1 MPSHPTVIQ
10 RLKQFWLRL
19 TEPHPTLQTP
29 EERRQVRFLISLLLA
44 LTLLIIVLVPL
55 WIILLDPKPWFWQET
70 PFQIGTITSLGLII
84 AYSLSR
90 TRYYSGAA
98 LLAVV
103 IIIINVFIAAIPNRS
118 WTEILVFDYLL
129 LAILLSSI
137 FFSLSTTVIIAGGCL
152 IGMLFFPIF
161 VPTIPPDEIVVR
173 PVSFILMGS
182 VLILLT
188 THHRNLLEKDRQAA
202 LAQNENKYR
211 SLLEQA
217 ADGIFISDQ
226 QGNYLMVNPKGC
238 EMLGYSLDEMLRLN
252 IRDIVLPQDLAE
264 TPLRLDELRA
274 GKTVITERSLR
285 RKDGTSFPAEI
296 SAKILKNGQL
306 QAIVRDITRRKQ
318 IEEKLKE
325 SESRLSLIFN
335 NVTDWLSLVRVDPGD
350 QFRVIEVNQAVV
362 ENLGLPREAQ
372 IGKTID
378 EIFPEPLVSLSKAKF
393 KEAIATKTSVSY
405 ELTYDLP
412 RGRMI
417 IATRVT
423 PVFDE
428 QGCCTHLLTV
438 SSDVTERRRAEEVLR
453 TAYDEA
459 EVRIQK
465 RTAEL
470 AQINE
475 NLWAEIVERKRVERA
490 LKESQRQQQAL
501 LDNIPDIAWLKD
513 KDSRFIAVNEPF
525 ARVCGFAPEA
535 LVGKTDFDIWPPDLA
550 QQYRQDDQEVIRNGR
565 RKVVEELLE
574 VSGASQRVWI
584 ETVKTPIFD
593 EQGEVVGT
601 TGIARDITT
610 RKQSE
615 ELLRLSKEALEERVR
630 ERTAELQA
638 ANAALRTEIAERKQ
652 VEAML
657 RESEERYRAV
667 VENQTE
673 LVIRSLPDTTVTF
686 VNEAYCQFFG
696 LTRSQII
703 GRKYLEL
710 IPQPAR
716 EATQRHIADLIAQPR
731 IAKDE
736 HETLLPDGQIV
747 WQQWID
753 RPILDAQGR
762 VIEFLSVGR
771 DITERK
777 KAEEALL
784 QSQQRL
790 ATAQA
795 IAHFGNWE
803 LNPKTGQG
811 YWSEEMFHIHSR
823 DPRLGAPSFE
833 EFVAYIH
840 PEDRAGL
847 MEFHAQIM
855 RSREPL
861 SHDYRINRPDG
872 SQRYLN
878 TVAYSVW
885 DETGQLLHL
894 AGTTLDITERKQV
907 EAEIQRL
914 NEELEQRVLERTEQ
928 LEAVNKEME
937 AFSYSV
943 SHDLRAPLR
952 AIDGFS
958 QALLEDYAD
967 KLDEDGQD
975 YLQRVRKAT
984 QRMGRLIDDMLGLSR
999 ITRSEMHRVSVNL
1012 SAIVEAIAAE
1022 LQQAEPQRLAE
1033 FVIAPEVS
1041 VEGDP
1046 HLLHVALEN
1055 LMGNAWKFT
1064 QKQPHPRIEFGQI
1077 QKQDKLICFIRDNGV
1092 GFDMNYADK
1101 LFGPFQRLHT
1111 RHEFEGSGIGLATVQ
1126 RVIMRHGGRIW
1137 AESAP
1142 GQGATFYFIL

>member
-10 RLKQFWLRL
+10 RLKQLWLRL

-29 EERRQVRFLISLLLA
+29 EERRQVRFLVSLLLA

-55 WIILLDPKPWFWQET
+55 WIILLDPKPLFWQET
-70 PFQIGTITSLGLII
+70 PFQIGIITSLGLVF
-84 AYSLSR
+84 AYALSR

-98 LLAVV
+98 LLAVA
-103 IIIINVFIAAIPNRS
+103 IIIINVFIAAIPDRS

-129 LAILLSSI
+129 VAILLSSI
-137 FFSLSTTVIIAGGCL
+137 FFSLSTTVIIAGACL
-152 IGMLFFPIF
+152 VGMLFFPIF

-202 LAQNENKYR
+202 LVESENKYR

-217 ADGIFISDQ
+217 ADGICIADA
-226 QGNYLMVNPKGC
+226 QGNYELVNPKAC
-238 EMLGYSLDEMLRLN
+238 QMLGYSEAEFLQLN
-252 IRDIVLPQDLAE
+252 IRDLVPAEELAE
-264 TPLRLDELRA
+264 KPLRLDELLA
-274 GKTVITERSLR
+274 GKAITTERHLR
-285 RKDGTSFPAEI
+285 RKDGSLLLVEI
-296 SAKILKNGQL
+296 SAAMINGRQL
-306 QAIVRDITRRKQ
+306 QAIIRDIT
-318 IEEKLKE
+318 
-325 SESRLSLIFN
+325 
-335 NVTDWLSLVRVDPGD
+335 
-350 QFRVIEVNQAVV
+350 
-362 ENLGLPREAQ
+362 
-372 IGKTID
+372 
-378 EIFPEPLVSLSKAKF
+378 
-393 KEAIATKTSVSY
+393 
-405 ELTYDLP
+405 
-412 RGRMI
+412 
-417 IATRVT
+417 
-423 PVFDE
+423 
-428 QGCCTHLLTV
+428 
-438 SSDVTERRRAEEVLR
+438 
-453 TAYDEA
+453 
-459 EVRIQK
+459 
-465 RTAEL
+465 
-470 AQINE
+470 
-475 NLWAEIVERKRVERA
+475 
-490 LKESQRQQQAL
+490 
-501 LDNIPDIAWLKD
+501 
-513 KDSRFIAVNEPF
+513 
-525 ARVCGFAPEA
+525 
-535 LVGKTDFDIWPPDLA
+535 
-550 QQYRQDDQEVIRNGR
+550 
-565 RKVVEELLE
+565 
-574 VSGASQRVWI
+574 
-584 ETVKTPIFD
+584 
-593 EQGEVVGT
+593 
-601 TGIARDITT
+601 
-610 RKQSE
+610 
-615 ELLRLSKEALEERVR
+615 
-630 ERTAELQA
+630 
-638 ANAALRTEIAERKQ
+638 ERKQ
-652 VEAML
+652 VEEAL
-657 RESEERYRAV
+657 RQSEERYRAV

-686 VNEAYCQFFG
+686 VNEAYCQYFG

-716 EATQRHIADLIAQPR
+716 EATQRHLADLMAQPR
-731 IAKDE
+731 IAQDE
-736 HETLLPDGQIV
+736 HETLLPKGQIV

-753 RPILDAQGR
+753 RPILDAQGK

-777 KAEEALL
+777 KVEEALVK
-784 QSQQRL
+784 SEQRL

-803 LNPKTGQG
+803 LNPQTGQG

-823 DPRLGAPSFE
+823 DPRLGPPSFE

-872 SQRYLN
+872 SLRYLN

-894 AGTTLDITERKQV
+894 AGTTLDITERKRV

-914 NEELEQRVLERTEQ
+914 NEELEQRVLERTAQ

-958 QALLEDYAD
+958 QALLEDYTD
-967 KLDEDGQD
+967 KLDEAGQD

-999 ITRSEMHRVSVNL
+999 ITRSEMRRESVNL
-1012 SAIVEAIAAE
+1012 SAIVNAIAVE
-1022 LQQAEPQRLAE
+1022 LQQTEPQRSVE
-1033 FVIAPEVS
+1033 FVIAPGVS

-1046 HLLHVALEN
+1046 PLLRVALEN

-1064 QKQPHPRIEFGQI
+1064 QKQPQTRIEFGQI
-1077 QKQDKLICFIRDNGV
+1077 QEQDKLICFIRDNGV

-1126 RVIMRHGGRIW
+1126 RVITRHGGRIW

>member
-10 RLKQFWLRL
+10 RLKQLWLRL

-55 WIILLDPKPWFWQET
+55 WIILLDPKPLFWQET
-70 PFQIGTITSLGLII
+70 PFQIGIITSLGLVF
-84 AYSLSR
+84 AYALSR

-98 LLAVV
+98 LLAVA
-103 IIIINVFIAAIPNRS
+103 IIIINVFIAAIPDRS

-129 LAILLSSI
+129 VAILLSSI
-137 FFSLSTTVIIAGGCL
+137 FFSLSTTVIIAGACL
-152 IGMLFFPIF
+152 VGMLFFPIF

-202 LAQNENKYR
+202 LVESENKYR

-217 ADGIFISDQ
+217 VDGICIADA
-226 QGNYLMVNPKGC
+226 QGNYELVNPKAC
-238 EMLGYSLDEMLRLN
+238 QMLGYSEAEFLQLN
-252 IRDIVLPQDLAE
+252 IRDLVPAEELAE
-264 TPLRLDELRA
+264 KPLRLDELLA
-274 GKTVITERSLR
+274 GKAITTERHLR
-285 RKDGTSFPAEI
+285 RKDGSLLLVEI
-296 SAKILKNGQL
+296 SAAMINGRQL
-306 QAIVRDITRRKQ
+306 QAIIRDIT
-318 IEEKLKE
+318 
-325 SESRLSLIFN
+325 
-335 NVTDWLSLVRVDPGD
+335 
-350 QFRVIEVNQAVV
+350 
-362 ENLGLPREAQ
+362 
-372 IGKTID
+372 
-378 EIFPEPLVSLSKAKF
+378 
-393 KEAIATKTSVSY
+393 
-405 ELTYDLP
+405 
-412 RGRMI
+412 
-417 IATRVT
+417 
-423 PVFDE
+423 
-428 QGCCTHLLTV
+428 
-438 SSDVTERRRAEEVLR
+438 
-453 TAYDEA
+453 
-459 EVRIQK
+459 
-465 RTAEL
+465 
-470 AQINE
+470 
-475 NLWAEIVERKRVERA
+475 
-490 LKESQRQQQAL
+490 
-501 LDNIPDIAWLKD
+501 
-513 KDSRFIAVNEPF
+513 
-525 ARVCGFAPEA
+525 
-535 LVGKTDFDIWPPDLA
+535 
-550 QQYRQDDQEVIRNGR
+550 
-565 RKVVEELLE
+565 
-574 VSGASQRVWI
+574 
-584 ETVKTPIFD
+584 
-593 EQGEVVGT
+593 
-601 TGIARDITT
+601 
-610 RKQSE
+610 
-615 ELLRLSKEALEERVR
+615 
-630 ERTAELQA
+630 
-638 ANAALRTEIAERKQ
+638 ERKQ
-652 VEAML
+652 VEEAL
-657 RESEERYRAV
+657 RQSEERYRAV

-673 LVIRSLPDTTVTF
+673 LVIRALPDTTVTF
-686 VNEAYCQFFG
+686 VNEAYCQFLG

-716 EATQRHIADLIAQPR
+716 EATQRHLADLMAQPR

-753 RPILDAQGR
+753 RPILDAQGQ

-777 KAEEALL
+777 KAEEALVK
-784 QSQQRL
+784 SQQRL
-790 ATAQA
+790 AMAQA

-803 LNPKTGQG
+803 LNPKSGEG

-823 DPRLGAPSFE
+823 DPRLGPPSFE

-847 MEFHAQIM
+847 LEFHAQIM

-872 SQRYLN
+872 SLRYLN

-885 DETGQLLHL
+885 DEAGQLVHL
-894 AGTTLDITERKQV
+894 AGTTLDITERKRV

-914 NEELEQRVLERTEQ
+914 NEELEQRVLERTAQ

-999 ITRSEMHRVSVNL
+999 ITRSEMHWESVNL
-1012 SAIVEAIAAE
+1012 SAIVDAIAAE
-1022 LQQAEPQRLAE
+1022 LQQTEPQRSAE
-1033 FVIAPEVS
+1033 FVITPGVS

-1046 HLLHVALEN
+1046 PLLRMALEN
-1055 LMGNAWKFT
+1055 LIGNAWKFT
-1064 QKQPHPRIEFGQI
+1064 QKQPQARIEFGQI
-1077 QKQDKLICFIRDNGV
+1077 QEQDKLICFIRDNGV
-1092 GFDMNYADK
+1092 GFDMSYADK

-1111 RHEFEGSGIGLATVQ
+1111 RHEFEGTGIGLATVQ
-1126 RVIMRHGGRIW
+1126 RVITRHGGRIW

>member
-10 RLKQFWLRL
+10 RLKQLWLRL

-55 WIILLDPKPWFWQET
+55 WIILLDPKPLFWQET
-70 PFQIGTITSLGLII
+70 PFQIGIITSLGLVF
-84 AYSLSR
+84 AYALSR

-98 LLAVV
+98 LLAVA
-103 IIIINVFIAAIPNRS
+103 IIIINVFIAAIPDRS

-129 LAILLSSI
+129 VAILLSSI
-137 FFSLSTTVIIAGGCL
+137 FFSLSTTVIIAGACL
-152 IGMLFFPIF
+152 VGMLFFPIF

-202 LAQNENKYR
+202 LVESENKYR

-217 ADGIFISDQ
+217 ADGICIADA
-226 QGNYLMVNPKGC
+226 QGNYELVNPKAC
-238 EMLGYSLDEMLRLN
+238 QMLGYSEAEFLQLN
-252 IRDIVLPQDLAE
+252 IRDLVPAEELAE
-264 TPLRLDELRA
+264 KPLRLDELLA
-274 GKTVITERSLR
+274 GKAITTERHLR
-285 RKDGTSFPAEI
+285 RKDGSLLLVEI
-296 SAKILKNGQL
+296 SASMIEGGRL
-306 QAIVRDITRRKQ
+306 QAIIRDIT
-318 IEEKLKE
+318 
-325 SESRLSLIFN
+325 
-335 NVTDWLSLVRVDPGD
+335 
-350 QFRVIEVNQAVV
+350 
-362 ENLGLPREAQ
+362 
-372 IGKTID
+372 
-378 EIFPEPLVSLSKAKF
+378 
-393 KEAIATKTSVSY
+393 
-405 ELTYDLP
+405 
-412 RGRMI
+412 
-417 IATRVT
+417 
-423 PVFDE
+423 
-428 QGCCTHLLTV
+428 
-438 SSDVTERRRAEEVLR
+438 
-453 TAYDEA
+453 
-459 EVRIQK
+459 
-465 RTAEL
+465 
-470 AQINE
+470 
-475 NLWAEIVERKRVERA
+475 
-490 LKESQRQQQAL
+490 
-501 LDNIPDIAWLKD
+501 
-513 KDSRFIAVNEPF
+513 
-525 ARVCGFAPEA
+525 
-535 LVGKTDFDIWPPDLA
+535 
-550 QQYRQDDQEVIRNGR
+550 
-565 RKVVEELLE
+565 
-574 VSGASQRVWI
+574 
-584 ETVKTPIFD
+584 
-593 EQGEVVGT
+593 
-601 TGIARDITT
+601 
-610 RKQSE
+610 
-615 ELLRLSKEALEERVR
+615 
-630 ERTAELQA
+630 
-638 ANAALRTEIAERKQ
+638 ERKQ
-652 VEAML
+652 AEEAL
-657 RESEERYRAV
+657 RQSEERYRAV

-716 EATQRHIADLIAQPR
+716 EATQRHIADLMAQPR

-753 RPILDAQGR
+753 RPILDAQGK

-777 KAEEALL
+777 KAEEALVK
-784 QSQQRL
+784 SQQRL

-803 LNPKTGQG
+803 LNPKSGEG

-823 DPRLGAPSFE
+823 DPRRGPPSFE

-847 MEFHAQIM
+847 LEFHAQIM

-872 SQRYLN
+872 SLRYLN

-885 DETGQLLHL
+885 DEAGQLVHL
-894 AGTTLDITERKQV
+894 AGTTLDITERKRV

-914 NEELEQRVLERTEQ
+914 NEELEQRVLERTAQ

-999 ITRSEMHRVSVNL
+999 ITRSEMHWESVNL
-1012 SAIVEAIAAE
+1012 SAIVDAIAAE
-1022 LQQAEPQRLAE
+1022 LQQTEPQRSAE
-1033 FVIAPEVS
+1033 FVITPGVS

-1046 HLLHVALEN
+1046 PLLRMALEN
-1055 LMGNAWKFT
+1055 LIGNAWKFT
-1064 QKQPHPRIEFGQI
+1064 QKQPQARIEFGQI
-1077 QKQDKLICFIRDNGV
+1077 QEQDKLICFIRDNGV
-1092 GFDMNYADK
+1092 GFDMSYADK

-1111 RHEFEGSGIGLATVQ
+1111 RHEFEGSGVGLATVQ
-1126 RVIMRHGGRIW
+1126 RVITRHGGRIW